1 VADSPAL
8 PLPALPD
15 APPEPLGTVRAGV
28 HALVDGGA
36 DNWRMFLE
44 ALGQLAVSL
53 VIAAVILA
61 VTLWASG
68 WAARL
73 TRRAVGRLQRNGA
86 PDATL
91 QGFMASL
98 VRWIVIIMGLMAV
111 LEQLGVRT
119 TSILAVLG
127 AASIA
132 IGLALQGALSN
143 VAAGVMILILR
154 PYRVGDTVE
163 VNGKIGTVKRL
174 DLFMTALA
182 DADNLDIYMPN
193 GKVFGDT
200 IINYSSPAYRRMELN
215 FSLDYDHDLDR
226 ARAVLLDCAM
236 ADTRLLQTPAPWCQV
251 TALTESAVTVSLRA
265 WARLDVYWDARFELV
280 QRASQALQAGGL
292 EHAYPHQVAVTREP
306 RTPVAPGPA
315 PGIPAQR
322 QGRTSPPDA
331 SQTPSQGGA

>member
-1 VADSPAL
+1 MPTPAA
-8 PLPALPD
+8 PLPVLPET
-15 APPEPLGTVRAGV
+15 PPEPLGAVRAGV
-28 HALVDGGA
+28 NAIVGGGP

-44 ALGQLAVSL
+44 AIGQVAVSL
-53 VIAAVILA
+53 VIAALILGF
-61 VTLWASG
+61 TLWVSG

-98 VRWIVIIMGLMAV
+98 VRWIVIVVGLMAV

-143 VAAGVMILILR
+143 VAAGVMLLILR

-163 VNGKIGTVKRL
+163 VNGRIGTVKRL
-174 DLFMTALA
+174 DLFMTALS
-182 DADNLDIYMPN
+182 DPDNLDIYMPN

-200 IINYSSPAYRRMELN
+200 IINYSSPAYRRMELH
-215 FSLDYDHDLDR
+215 FSVDYDHDLDR
-226 ARAVLLDCAM
+226 SRALLLGCAT
-236 ADTRLLQTPAPWCQV
+236 ADPRLLKKPEPWCQV
-251 TALTESAVTVSLRA
+251 TALSESAVTVTLRA
-265 WARLDVYWDARFELV
+265 WAKLDDYWDARFELV
-280 QRASQALQAGGL
+280 QHASEALQAGGL
-292 EHAYPHQVAVTREP
+292 QHPYPHQTAVAKAPRPPATPALPEP
-306 RTPVAPGPA
+306 TPAGVHKA
-315 PGIPAQR
+315 R
-322 QGRTSPPDA
+322 PDA
-331 SQTPSQGGA
+331 SQAPSQDGD

>member
-1 VADSPAL
+1 MTDSSAL
-8 PLPALPD
+8 PPPVLAT
-15 APPEPLGTVRAGV
+15 APPEPLGAVRAGV
-28 HALVDGGA
+28 DAIVGGGA

-44 ALGQLAVSL
+44 AIGQVAVSL
-53 VIAAVILA
+53 VIAALILGF
-61 VTLWASG
+61 TLWVSG

-98 VRWIVIIMGLMAV
+98 VRWIVIIVGLMAV

-163 VNGKIGTVKRL
+163 VNGRIGTVKRL
-174 DLFMTALA
+174 DLFMTALS
-182 DADNLDIYMPN
+182 DPDNLDIYMPN

-200 IINYSSPAYRRMELN
+200 IINYSSPAYRRMELH
-215 FSLDYDHDLDR
+215 FSVDYDHDLDR
-226 ARAVLLDCAM
+226 SRALLLGCAT
-236 ADTRLLQTPAPWCQV
+236 ADPRLLKKPEPWCQV
-251 TALTESAVTVSLRA
+251 TALSDSAVTVTLRA
-265 WARLDVYWDARFELV
+265 WAKLDDYWDARFDLV
-280 QRASQALQAGGL
+280 QHASEALQAAGL
-292 EHAYPHQVAVTREP
+292 EHPYPHQVSVEKLRKAQGGR
-306 RTPVAPGPA
+306 APHEPA
-315 PGIPAQR
+315 PTHAGTTR
-322 QGRTSPPDA
+322 PDA
-331 SQTPSQGGA
+331 SQAPSQDG

>member
-1 VADSPAL
+1 MPTPAV
-8 PLPALPD
+8 PLPALPV
-15 APPEPLGTVRAGV
+15 APPQPLGAVRAGV
-28 HALVDGGA
+28 DAIVAGGP

-44 ALGQLAVSL
+44 AIGQLAVSL
-53 VIAAVILA
+53 VIAALILA
-61 VTLWASG
+61 FTLWVSG
-68 WAARL
+68 LSARL

-98 VRWIVIIMGLMAV
+98 VRWIVIIVGLMAV

-174 DLFMTALA
+174 DLFMTALS
-182 DADNLDIYMPN
+182 DPDNLDIYMPN

-200 IINYSSPAYRRMELN
+200 IVNYSSPAYRRMELH
-215 FSLDYDHDLDR
+215 FSVDYDHDLER
-226 ARAVLLDCAM
+226 ARAILLNYAT
-236 ADTRLLQTPAPWCQV
+236 ADPRLLKKPEPWCQV
-251 TALTESAVTVSLRA
+251 TGLLDSAVTVTLRA
-265 WARLDVYWDARFELV
+265 WAKLDDYWDARFDLV
-280 QRASQALQAGGL
+280 QRGSEALQAGGFA
-292 EHAYPHQVAVTREP
+292 HPYPHQTAVEKPP
-306 RTPVAPGPA
+306 RPA
-315 PGIPAQR
+315 PEAAALPEPPPSAR
-322 QGRTSPPDA
+322 KTLPDA
-331 SQTPSQGGA
+331 SQAPSQDGA

>member
-1 VADSPAL
+1 VAVPAP

-28 HALVDGGA
+28 HAIVDGGA
-36 DNWRMFLE
+36 ENWRMFLE
-44 ALGQLAVSL
+44 AIGQLAVSL
-53 VIAAVILA
+53 VIAALILGF
-61 VTLWASG
+61 TLWASG
-68 WAARL
+68 SAARL

-98 VRWIVIIMGLMAV
+98 VRWIVIIVGMMAV

-174 DLFMTALA
+174 DLFMTALS
-182 DADNLDIYMPN
+182 DPDNLDIYMPN

-200 IINYSSPAYRRMELN
+200 IINYSSPAHRRMELH
-215 FSLDYDHDLDR
+215 FSIDYGDDLDR
-226 ARAVLLDCAM
+226 ARALLLDSAT
-236 ADTRLLQTPAPWCQV
+236 DDPRILKTPAPWCQV
-251 TALTESAVTVSLRA
+251 TALADSAVTVTLRA
-265 WARLDVYWDARFELV
+265 WARLDVYWDARFDLV
-280 QRASQALQAGGL
+280 QRAGEALQSGGL
-292 EHAYPHQVAVTREP
+292 EHPYPHQTSVEK
-306 RTPVAPGPA
+306 TPKPPTVPA
-315 PGIPAQR
+315 TQLATAAYAGAR
-322 QGRTSPPDA
+322 PDA
-331 SQTPSQGGA
+331 SQAPSQDGS

>member
-1 VADSPAL
+1 MPTLAI
-8 PLPALPD
+8 PLPTLPVT
-15 APPEPLGTVRAGV
+15 PPQPLGAVRAGV
-28 HALVDGGA
+28 DAIVAGGP

-44 ALGQLAVSL
+44 AIGQVAVSL
-53 VIAAVILA
+53 VIAGLILA
-61 VTLWASG
+61 FTLWVSG
-68 WAARL
+68 LAARL

-98 VRWIVIIMGLMAV
+98 VRWIVIIVGLMAV

-182 DADNLDIYMPN
+182 DPDNLDIYMPN

-215 FSLDYDHDLDR
+215 FSVDYEHDLDR
-226 ARAVLLDCAM
+226 ARAVLLGCAT
-236 ADTRLLQTPAPWCQV
+236 ADARLLKTPAPWCQV
-251 TALTESAVTVSLRA
+251 TALGEHAVTVTLRA
-265 WARLDVYWDARFELV
+265 WAKLDVYWDARFDLV
-280 QRASQALQAGGL
+280 QRTSEALQAGGL
-292 EHAYPHQVAVTREP
+292 EHPYPHQTALTK
-306 RTPVAPGPA
+306 TPKQPTTGPDRA
-315 PGIPAQR
+315 
-322 QGRTSPPDA
+322 
-331 SQTPSQGGA
+331 

>member
-1 VADSPAL
+1 VADSSAP
-8 PLPALPD
+8 PLSALPD
-15 APPEPLGTVRAGV
+15 PPPQPLGAVRAGV
-28 HALVDGGA
+28 DALVSGGP
-36 DNWRMFLE
+36 DNWRMFFE
-44 ALGQLAVSL
+44 AVGQLAVSL
-53 VIAAVILA
+53 VIAALIL
-61 VTLWASG
+61 VLTLWLSG

-98 VRWIVIIMGLMAV
+98 VRWIVIIVGLMAV

-163 VNGKIGTVKRL
+163 VNGKVGTVKRL

-182 DADNLDIYMPN
+182 DPDNLDIYVPN

-215 FSLDYDHDLDR
+215 FSLDYDHDLDH
-226 ARAVLLDCAM
+226 ARAVLLECAT
-236 ADTRLLQTPAPWCQV
+236 ADPRILKTPEPWCQV
-251 TALTESAVTVSLRA
+251 TALAEHSVTVTLRA
-265 WARLDVYWDARFELV
+265 WAKLDVYWDARFDLL
-280 QRASQALQAGGL
+280 QRAGEALQSGGL
-292 EHAYPHQVAVTREP
+292 EHPYPHQTAVVKAP
-306 RTPVAPGPA
+306 RAPSATVPGDTA
-315 PGIPAQR
+315 PPSAS
-322 QGRTSPPDA
+322 GRKSRPDA
-331 SQTPSQGGA
+331 SETPSQDGS

>member
-1 VADSPAL
+1 
-8 PLPALPD
+8 
-15 APPEPLGTVRAGV
+15 
-28 HALVDGGA
+28 
-36 DNWRMFLE
+36 MFLE
-44 ALGQLAVSL
+44 AIGQLAVSL
-53 VIAAVILA
+53 VIAALILGF
-61 VTLWASG
+61 TLWASG

-98 VRWIVIIMGLMAV
+98 VRWIVIIVGMMAV

-174 DLFMTALA
+174 DLFMTALS
-182 DADNLDIYMPN
+182 DPDNLDIYMPN

-200 IINYSSPAYRRMELN
+200 IINYSSPPYRRMELH

-226 ARAVLLDCAM
+226 ARALLLDCAA
-236 ADTRLLQTPAPWCQV
+236 ADPRMLKNPAPWCQV
-251 TALTESAVTVSLRA
+251 TALGDSAVTVTLRA
-265 WARLDVYWDARFELV
+265 WAKLDVYWEARFDLV
-280 QRASQALQAGGL
+280 QRAGEALQAAGL
-292 EHAYPHQVAVTREP
+292 QHPYPHQISVEKRPKPPAPAEP
-306 RTPVAPGPA
+306 PTQPAGPA
-315 PGIPAQR
+315 PTRPAL
-322 QGRTSPPDA
+322 PDA
-331 SQTPSQGGA
+331 SQVPSQDAG

>member
-1 VADSPAL
+1 MPRLAL
-8 PLPALPD
+8 PLSALTSTPPA
-15 APPEPLGTVRAGV
+15 PLGMVRAGV
-28 HALVDGGA
+28 NAVVGGGA
-36 DNWRMFLE
+36 DNWRAFLE
-44 ALGQLAVSL
+44 AIGQLAVSL
-53 VIAAVILA
+53 VIAALILGL
-61 VTLWASG
+61 TLWASG

-73 TRRAVGRLQRNGA
+73 ARRAVGRLQRTGA

-98 VRWIVIIMGLMAV
+98 VRWIVIIVGLMAV
-111 LEQLGVRT
+111 LEQLGVRA

-174 DLFMTALA
+174 DLFMTELS
-182 DADNLDIYMPN
+182 DADNLDIFMPN

-200 IINYSSPAYRRMELN
+200 IINYSSPTNRRMELN

-226 ARAVLLDCAM
+226 ATALLIACAT
-236 ADTRLLQTPAPWCQV
+236 ADPRILKAPAPWCKV
-251 TALTESAVTVSLRA
+251 TALTDSAVTITLRA
-265 WARLDVYWDARFELV
+265 WARLDVYWDARFDLV
-280 QRASQALQAGGL
+280 QRAGEALQSSGL
-292 EHAYPHQVAVTREP
+292 EHPYPHQTTVEKTSKA
-306 RTPVAPGPA
+306 
-315 PGIPAQR
+315 PAQVANPR
-322 QGRTSPPDA
+322 EV
-331 SQTPSQGGA
+331 PSSDGT

>member
-1 VADSPAL
+1 MPSLAI
-8 PLPALPD
+8 PLPAVT
-15 APPEPLGTVRAGV
+15 PPQPLGAVRAGV
-28 HALVDGGA
+28 DAIVAGGP

-44 ALGQLAVSL
+44 AIGQVAVSL
-53 VIAAVILA
+53 VIAALILGF
-61 VTLWASG
+61 TLWVSG
-68 WAARL
+68 LAARL

-98 VRWIVIIMGLMAV
+98 VRWIVIIVGLMAV

-163 VNGKIGTVKRL
+163 VNGKVGTVKRL

-182 DADNLDIYMPN
+182 DPDNLDIYMPN

-200 IINYSSPAYRRMELN
+200 IINYSSPACRRMELN
-215 FSLDYDHDLDR
+215 FSVDYDHDLDR
-226 ARAVLLDCAM
+226 ARAVLLECAQ
-236 ADTRLLQTPAPWCQV
+236 ADARLLRTPAPWCQV
-251 TALTESAVTVSLRA
+251 TALGEHAVTVTLRA
-265 WARLDVYWDARFELV
+265 WARLDLYWDARFDLV

-292 EHAYPHQVAVTREP
+292 DHPYPHQTAVTKEPVRRES
-306 RTPVAPGPA
+306 AP
-315 PGIPAQR
+315 
-322 QGRTSPPDA
+322 
-331 SQTPSQGGA
+331 

>member
-1 VADSPAL
+1 MTDSSAL
-8 PLPALPD
+8 PEPTPQ
-15 APPEPLGTVRAGV
+15 PLGAVRAGV
-28 HALVDGGA
+28 DAIVGGGP

-44 ALGQLAVSL
+44 AIGQVAVSL
-53 VIAAVILA
+53 VIAALILG
-61 VTLWASG
+61 VTLWVSG
-68 WAARL
+68 FAARL

-98 VRWIVIIMGLMAV
+98 VRWIVIIVGLMAV

-174 DLFMTALA
+174 DLFMTALSNP
-182 DADNLDIYMPN
+182 DNLDVYMPN

-215 FSLDYDHDLDR
+215 FSVDYDHDFDH
-226 ARAVLLDCAM
+226 ARTVLLDCAR
-236 ADTRLLQTPAPWCQV
+236 ADSRILETPAPWCHV
-251 TALTESAVTVSLRA
+251 TALSESAVTVTLRA

-280 QRASQALQAGGL
+280 QRAGEALRAGGL
-292 EHAYPHQVAVTREP
+292 EHPYPHQVSVEKPPKAP
-306 RTPVAPGPA
+306 AGRTPLKPMPTRASA
-315 PGIPAQR
+315 A
-322 QGRTSPPDA
+322 PPDA
-331 SQTPSQGGA
+331 SQTPSQGDQ

>member
-1 VADSPAL
+1 
-8 PLPALPD
+8 LPALPD

-28 HALVDGGA
+28 HAIVDGGA
-36 DNWRMFLE
+36 ENWRMFLE
-44 ALGQLAVSL
+44 AIGQLAVSL
-53 VIAAVILA
+53 VIAALILGF
-61 VTLWASG
+61 TLWASG

-98 VRWIVIIMGLMAV
+98 VRWIVIIVGMMAV

-163 VNGKIGTVKRL
+163 VNGRIGTVKRL
-174 DLFMTALA
+174 DLFMTALS
-182 DADNLDIYMPN
+182 DPDNLDIYMPN

-200 IINYSSPAYRRMELN
+200 IINYSSPPYRRMELN

-226 ARAVLLDCAM
+226 ARALLLECAT
-236 ADTRLLQTPAPWCQV
+236 ADPRLLKKPEPWCQV
-251 TALTESAVTVSLRA
+251 TALAEHSVTVTLRA
-265 WARLDVYWDARFELV
+265 WAKLDVYWDARFDLV
-280 QRASQALQAGGL
+280 QRAGEALQGGGL
-292 EHAYPHQVAVTREP
+292 EHPYPHQTTVEKRPKAMAAATSGD
-306 RTPVAPGPA
+306 VAPAMAGT
-315 PGIPAQR
+315 R
-322 QGRTSPPDA
+322 KTRPDA
-331 SQTPSQGGA
+331 SETPSQEGS

>member
-1 VADSPAL
+1 MADSSAL
-8 PLPALPD
+8 PLSALPD
-15 APPEPLGTVRAGV
+15 PPPQPLGAVRAGV
-28 HALVDGGA
+28 DALVSGGP
-36 DNWRMFLE
+36 DNWRLFLE
-44 ALGQLAVSL
+44 AIGQVAVSL
-53 VIAAVILA
+53 VIAALILA
-61 VTLWASG
+61 FTLWASG
-68 WAARL
+68 LAARF

-98 VRWIVIIMGLMAV
+98 VRWIVIIVGLMAV

-163 VNGKIGTVKRL
+163 VNGKVGTVKRL

-182 DADNLDIYMPN
+182 DPDNLDVYVPN

-226 ARAVLLDCAM
+226 ARALLLECAT
-236 ADTRLLQTPAPWCQV
+236 ADPRLLKTPAPWCQV
-251 TALTESAVTVSLRA
+251 TALAEHSVTVTLRA
-265 WARLDVYWDARFELV
+265 WAKLDVYWDARFDLV
-280 QRASQALQAGGL
+280 QRAGEALQSGGL
-292 EHAYPHQVAVTREP
+292 EHPYPHQTAVAKAQK
-306 RTPVAPGPA
+306 TPSATSPGGVAPPSA
-315 PGIPAQR
+315 N
-322 QGRTSPPDA
+322 GRRSRPDA
-331 SQTPSQGGA
+331 SETPSQEGS

>member
-1 VADSPAL
+1 MTAL
-8 PLPALPD
+8 TD
-15 APPEPLGTVRAGV
+15 APPQPLGTVRAGI
-28 HALVDGGA
+28 HALVDGGQ
-36 DNWRMFLE
+36 DNWRMFFE
-44 ALGQLAVSL
+44 AIGQLAVSL
-53 VIAAVILA
+53 VIAALILG

-73 TRRAVGRLQRNGA
+73 MRRALGRLQRNGA

-98 VRWIVIIMGLMAV
+98 VRWIVIVVGLMAV
-111 LEQLGVRT
+111 LQQLGVQT

-174 DLFMTALA
+174 DLFMTMLS
-182 DADNLDIYMPN
+182 DPDNLDIFMPN

-200 IINYSSPAYRRMELN
+200 IINYSSPDNRRMELH
-215 FSLDYDHDLDR
+215 FSVDYDHDLDR
-226 ARAVLLDCAM
+226 AKALLLDCAR
-236 ADTRLLQTPAPWCQV
+236 ADPRLLKAPAPWCQV
-251 TALTESAVTVSLRA
+251 TALTDSAVTVTLRA
-265 WARLDVYWDARFELV
+265 WARLDVYWDARFDLV
-280 QRASQALQAGGL
+280 QRGEEALQAEGLDHPYPHQTAVAKAPKTLANSRPATQPSSPVPSEKPHDASQA
-292 EHAYPHQVAVTREP
+292 
-306 RTPVAPGPA
+306 
-315 PGIPAQR
+315 
-322 QGRTSPPDA
+322 
-331 SQTPSQGGA
+331 PSQDGT